1 MHHYGLLDYRATGE
15 LYRQCDIGLALTVSK
30 HPSYLPL
37 ELMACGVPVV
47 AFDNPWGHWVL
58 QDGENSLLAKRTVDG
73 LVEALERAVVDY
85 ELRIRLRKG
94 ALATIAAGHA
104 EWQPAL
110 SGIYGYLCDPEGHTA
125 S

>member
-1 MHHYGLLDYRATGE
+1 
-15 LYRQCDIGLALTVSK
+15 
-30 HPSYLPL
+30 

-94 ALATIAAGHA
+94 ALATIAGGHA

-110 SGIYGYLCDPEGHTA
+110 SGIYGYLCDPEGHVA
-125 S
+125 P